1 MMTGKAGKSIWMLLY
16 LQQFRVPP
24 FQMMFGIEVRF
35 PLEAEKEGD
44 SVIFADSV
52 LTNTGVEDVF
62 ERIAEKQESIFE
74 GNTQKSQKKQK
85 EQHLK
90 RKGLVYHSFKV
101 GDLVLRRNTKQT

>member
-52 LTNTGVEDVF
+52 LTNTGVEDV
-62 ERIAEKQESIFE
+62 ELLK
-74 GNTQKSQKKQK
+74 NKSQS
-85 EQHLK
+85 LK
-90 RKGLVYHSFKV
+90 AIHRNR
-101 GDLVLRRNTKQT
+101 RRNKKSNISSERDWFIIALKWEI